1 MTRRIGMVASL
12 LALGF
17 LALALATCVSWPTP
31 PEPVTR
37 GPGVGL
43 LDATAI
49 PEGIYAIDY
58 LETSGANCTE
68 WIANATGFL
77 PLSGGAVT
85 SNWAGPQY
93 PQTGI
98 FVCNM
103 CASGLLIPFTFR
115 GHAEKI
121 NAEVMGEIR
130 GESASETFTDL
141 GLCEGYPISRSVMSD
156 TISLAFTS
164 VDNSALLTIGSM
176 SIGVANECVQTSDS
190 WHTYA
195 IGIGADPTAQPTA
208 GYGACNLGS
217 TLTPTLTPT
226 PYPTYTPGPTS
237 TPTPTATATT
247 IPATATA
254 AAAQTATAVALTAT
268 SAALTA
274 TPTATGTATPT
285 LTPWPTLTPRFT
297 RTPTPT
303 PTRTPNWPLQNCPQ
317 LAVTVDGS
325 LTEWAAVTPVAL
337 NVGAAAEVLIAPSL
351 RATWTPVPT
360 ATPKTGAGT
369 ATVTPRPTAT
379 TRPTSTPAPAVADFA
394 GLLYCAH
401 DGAGTL
407 YLAGTLTDSQIVNPV
422 GLLTNGD
429 AAEISLD
436 MYADNFRQPGRDDHV
451 ITIAPNGRTA
461 DFAIYPLA
469 ATAATGA
476 AAGLWRFELALP
488 ATTHGRAG
496 LDTGDVIGGT
506 WGYYDNRGGT
516 TWAYRLTATKRRM
529 VLQ

>member
-1 MTRRIGMVASL
+1 MTRRSGMVAGL
-12 LALGF
+12 LFLVF
-17 LALALATCVSWPTP
+17 LALALATCVTWPP
-31 PEPVTR
+31 MPEPVTR

-43 LDATAI
+43 LEATAV
-49 PEGIYAIDY
+49 P
-58 LETSGANCTE
+58 T
-68 WIANATGFL
+68 
-77 PLSGGAVT
+77 
-85 SNWAGPQY
+85 
-93 PQTGI
+93 I
-98 FVCNM
+98 F
-103 CASGLLIPFTFR
+103 
-115 GHAEKI
+115 
-121 NAEVMGEIR
+121 
-130 GESASETFTDL
+130 
-141 GLCEGYPISRSVMSD
+141 
-156 TISLAFTS
+156 
-164 VDNSALLTIGSM
+164 
-176 SIGVANECVQTSDS
+176 
-190 WHTYA
+190 
-195 IGIGADPTAQPTA
+195 
-208 GYGACNLGS
+208 
-217 TLTPTLTPT
+217 
-226 PYPTYTPGPTS
+226 PTYTPGPTS
-237 TPTPTATATT
+237 TPTPTATAT
-247 IPATATA
+247 ATATA
-254 AAAQTATAVALTAT
+254 TPTNCRTYIADDVPLSIPNNGSDVITSTIVVTDTFYVYQTRVKLSITKDNVAMMQFGLMAPDSSQFVTFIYENASGKNFTATIFDDSAGRTIAEGHAPYTGSFQPLESFAYYINGITSNRNWGLRIYDGLHGSAGTLT
-268 SAALTA
+268 SFELTLCGGAA
-274 TPTATGTATPT
+274 TPTPTPTNAATLTPSPTPTPT

-297 RTPTPT
+297 PSPTPT
-303 PTRTPNWPLQNCPQ
+303 ATLTPNWPVQNCPQ
-317 LAVTVDGS
+317 LAVTLDGS

-407 YLAGTLTDSQIVNPV
+407 YLAGELTDSQIVNPV
-422 GLLTNGD
+422 GLLINGD

-461 DFAIYPLA
+461 DFAIYPLG

-506 WGYYDNRGGT
+506 WGYYDSRGGAS
-516 TWAYRLTATKRRM
+516 WAYRLTAAKRRM